1 MFVSTAHA
9 VEVSDLYQAK
19 VVAASQAKQDRNN
32 AIKNAMQAVLVKVGG
47 EKSVLTNEIIKQG
60 LRKYQQYLVQF
71 SYQTTYQDN
80 KSQLFLQALFNE
92 EKINRLFHQANLP
105 LWGNLRPQV
114 LLWLVEEQGL
124 NRRVISESSSTEF
137 PKDVRSFS
145 QQRGLPIS
153 LPLMDLTDLN
163 ALSTTDIWGRFN
175 RPLAAASSRYHAEAF
190 VVIRLS
196 NSTLL
201 ETENNENEQTN
212 SADAQQDDNHPL
224 NSSIGGLSK
233 HLAAKSSEINDESC
247 DLLCRE
253 NSFALDWRLFS
264 QSEQV
269 AQSSTSNKYQGAD
282 KGLLIKQALADI
294 TQQIYQYYA
303 LNMNENKQLDID
315 VANVNSLER
324 YMQVNHFL
332 TNLSAV
338 DSVKL
343 IWAKGQI
350 RRFRLTLLGSQ
361 RTLLASLKLNKQL
374 KQYIDP
380 LAEVDKNAI
389 PVFYWQ
395 K

>member
-1 MFVSTAHA
+1 
-9 VEVSDLYQAK
+9 
-19 VVAASQAKQDRNN
+19 
-32 AIKNAMQAVLVKVGG
+32 
-47 EKSVLTNEIIKQG
+47 
-60 LRKYQQYLVQF
+60 
-71 SYQTTYQDN
+71 
-80 KSQLFLQALFNE
+80 
-92 EKINRLFHQANLP
+92 
-105 LWGNLRPQV
+105 

-137 PKDVRSFS
+137 PTVIRSFS

-163 ALSTTDIWGRFN
+163 ALATTDIWGRFN

-201 ETENNENEQTN
+201 EVENNE
-212 SADAQQDDNHPL
+212 DAESYDQQDDKHSL
-224 NSSIGGLSK
+224 NSSLSGLPK
-233 HLAAKSSEINDESC
+233 HLASQNSVINDDTC

-269 AQSSTSNKYQGAD
+269 AQSSTSKKYQGSD
-282 KGLLIKQALADI
+282 KNLLIKQALADV

-303 LNMNENKQLDID
+303 LNVNENKQLDID
-315 VANVNSLER
+315 VANINSLER
-324 YMQVNHFL
+324 YMLVNHFL

-380 LAEVDKNAI
+380 LAEVDKDAI